1 MLPAT
6 RTSLF
11 RGRDL
16 FDAGA
21 FFEAH
26 EVWEEA
32 WLVEE
37 GTTRLLLQ
45 GLIQVAAAFHK
56 ISRADP
62 PSGAAR
68 LLDAGLRKLADVP
81 SDAAGGLRLGA
92 FREAVERWRE
102 ASWGRG
108 VGSGHPPGIEARPRL
123 GPAEGEPA
131 PTSGA

>member
-1 MLPAT
+1 MLSAT

-32 WLVEE
+32 WLAEE

-56 ISRADP
+56 VSRGDHP
-62 PSGAAR
+62 GGAVR
-68 LLDAGLRKLADVP
+68 LFDAGVRKLADVP
-81 SDAAGGLRLGA
+81 AGAAGGLRLAA
-92 FREAVERWRE
+92 FRDAVARWRE
-102 ASWGRG
+102 TAAAWEA
-108 VGSGHPPGIEARPRL
+108 GSGGPPALEDRPRL
-123 GPAEGEPA
+123 GAAEGETPPTPA
-131 PTSGA
+131 G